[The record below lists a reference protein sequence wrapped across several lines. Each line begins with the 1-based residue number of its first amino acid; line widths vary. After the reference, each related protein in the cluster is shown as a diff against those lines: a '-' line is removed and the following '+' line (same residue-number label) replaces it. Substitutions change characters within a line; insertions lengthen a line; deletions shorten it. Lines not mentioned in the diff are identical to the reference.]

1 MAGTATAMNIQGCV
15 SCQKNKKIKNQEH
28 IRKEE
33 SKTQG
38 SKGSTASL
46 YSHSIFFSLF
56 KFYCISFFNLSCRS
70 LYIGYHTVL
79 SFKVRR
85 N

>member
-1 MAGTATAMNIQGCV
+1 MAGTATAMNIQGSV
-15 SCQKNKKIKNQEH
+15 SCPKKKKNQEH

-38 SKGSTASL
+38 SKGCTACL

-79 SFKVRR
+79 SFKV
-85 N
+85 